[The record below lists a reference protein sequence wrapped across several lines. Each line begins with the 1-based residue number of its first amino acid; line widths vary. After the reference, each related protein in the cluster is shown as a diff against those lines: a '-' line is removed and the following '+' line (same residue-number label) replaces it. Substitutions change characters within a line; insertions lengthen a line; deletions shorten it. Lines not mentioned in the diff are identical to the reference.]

1 MTSSPVVEI
10 ESFDMRTAPD
20 PVLQELHRLDAAF
33 ELEARPDEPPTPFA
47 AFMAQYRSAPGF
59 RETKGILT
67 RQGDAVIA
75 GGFIEVDRT
84 GDNAHVLEAFL
95 VVPPD
100 LRRRGLGRALLGAVV
115 AEAEAEARTLLLG
128 FTNSA
133 VPAGAAFMRSLGAA
147 AGLEERESELDLET
161 LDRQLLRRWM
171 EDGPRRAPEY
181 DLLMIEGDVP
191 DELVEAYA
199 ALYDVS
205 NTAPRDALD
214 VEDSH
219 RTPEQIRDAERSRKE
234 AGGERILCLAQH
246 RPTGAL
252 AGWSELARHP
262 AEPWKVHQYW
272 TAVHPDHRGHAL
284 GKLVKA
290 ANLIRCI
297 ERWPDAKKVTTG
309 NAYSNDAMLGINN
322 ELGFRETIGWTVWQ
336 VPIDQVRRVL
346 G

>member
-1 MTSSPVVEI
+1 MTSGVVEI
-10 ESFDMRTAPD
+10 ECFDMRTAAD
-20 PVLQELHRLDAAF
+20 PVLEALHALEAAF
-33 ELEARPDEPPTPFA
+33 EVEARPDEPPTPLT
-47 AFMAQYRSAPGF
+47 AFVSRYRNAPGF
-59 RETKGILT
+59 RENKGILLREGNAAT
-67 RQGDAVIA
+67 A
-75 GGFIEVDRT
+75 GGFIEIDRT
-84 GDNAHVLEAFL
+84 GDNAHILEAFL
-95 VVPPD
+95 VVPPQ
-100 LRRRGLGRALLGAVV
+100 RRGQGLGRALLAGVL
-115 AEAEAEARTLLLG
+115 AEADAEARTLLLG

-133 VPAGAAFMRSLGAA
+133 VPAGASFMRGLGAV
-147 AGLEERESELDLET
+147 AGLEERESELDLDA
-161 LDRQLLRRWM
+161 LDRELLHRWM
-171 EDGPRRAPEY
+171 EDGPTRAGDYE
-181 DLLMIEGDVP
+181 LLMIEGDIP
-191 DELVEAYA
+191 DELLEAYA

-219 RTPEQIRDAERSRKE
+219 RTPEQIRDTERSRKE

-336 VPIDQVRRVL
+336 VPVADVRRAL